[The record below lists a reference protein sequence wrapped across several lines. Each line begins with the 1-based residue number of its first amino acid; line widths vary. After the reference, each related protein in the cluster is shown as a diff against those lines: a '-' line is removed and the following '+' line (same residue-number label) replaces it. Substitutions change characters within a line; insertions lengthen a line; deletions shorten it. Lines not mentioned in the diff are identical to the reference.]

1 MIKFECETCFQEYK
15 VRDDRAG
22 QVLKCKSC
30 GSKMRV
36 PTGDDDFE
44 DDLYEEEY
52 EAPVR
57 PARKKKSTG
66 SSKKKSSNNSNNPI
80 TIIAGVCAFGI
91 AFFVAYTFVGGLF
104 GDKKNNEAALQDLV
118 TISQELKQLRA
129 EAKENSEAIKKAT
142 TKEERQPLL
151 DKQKKNL
158 ARIKELREKQKAS
171 IAAIG
176 ETNSPDKGENKN
188 NSPTSQQWVSLVD
201 PPRTAPKWPEMS
213 QLSIDLD
220 NSINDRIHPH
230 SISPYMGLWYDVN
243 RATHFDVWN
252 LVTEKK
258 VNELSVDIKR
268 SQISYKG
275 KAKLSEDGKYLLLAF
290 QNYKE
295 HIPKLECWDVMNDK
309 LKAEWDAGPKDAT
322 IQEYDICSPTRAIS
336 KTNEKVDG
344 KYLALLKLWDLTTG
358 KLIKEREIESLHLIN
373 SNYKISPGGKYLIT
387 HSSSDLYVY
396 DLGSLD
402 LIYETKLE
410 NLLNSDE
417 NYYNIADIEF
427 SADGKELGLLV
438 SGSNSTTIWITD
450 LNSGKS
456 IKGFQISGSLSQAL
470 REPGYTGPDLV
481 WNPDGAGWLL
491 YGAWYVDRQRKQLI
505 WTLKPVPNVTVGDE
519 LFLTPHYLIAA
530 TATAIKD
537 ENGRY
542 IDNREPKLV
551 PVPIPEQMIADS
563 LAAYE
568 SKSDAILGA
577 GQEISINV
585 NIGELKFGNADE
597 VKSIL
602 TDVMQK
608 RLEADGFK
616 VAPDQPIVFN
626 LEYQEQEGNKLQL
639 SKRGAPTA
647 KNPFGRTATGK
658 TIQSTAAVFKL
669 SWVDQ
674 PSKKTLWSK
683 QALFN
688 PRFLILRN
696 ATAEEARKQMFESL
710 QSRLMAEAIPYF
722 IPKDEN
728 LSMLPVEIKLPE

>member
-36 PTGDDDFE
+36 PAGDDDFE
-44 DDLYEEEY
+44 DDLYEDFEE
-52 EAPVR
+52 PVR
-57 PARKKKSTG
+57 PTRKKKPTG
-66 SSKKKSSNNSNNPI
+66 ASKKKSSGNSNNPI

-104 GDKKNNEAALQDLV
+104 GDKNNEAAQHELV
-118 TISQELKQLRA
+118 NISQELKQLRA
-129 EAKENSEAIKKAT
+129 KMKEYSEAVKKAT
-142 TKEERQPLL
+142 SKEERQPIL
-151 DKQKKNL
+151 DKMKTTL
-158 ARIKELREKQKAS
+158 ARIKELKAKQKAS

-176 ETNSPDKGENKN
+176 ETQSPDKVANK
-188 NSPTSQQWVSLVD
+188 SSRPTSQEWVSLID
-201 PPRTAPKWPEMS
+201 PPRTVPKWPEVS
-213 QLSIDLD
+213 QISIDLD
-220 NSINDRIHPH
+220 HSTNDRIHPH
-230 SISPYMGLWYDVN
+230 SVSPYMGQWYDVN
-243 RATHFDVWN
+243 RATHLDVWN

-258 VNELSVDIKR
+258 VNELSIDIKR
-268 SQISYKG
+268 SSISYKG

-295 HIPKLECWDVMNDK
+295 LIPRLECWDVMNDK
-309 LKAEWDAGPKDAT
+309 LKAEWDAGPKGST
-322 IQEYDICSPTRAIS
+322 IEEYNICSPTRAIS

-344 KYLALLKLWDLTTG
+344 KYHAFLKLWDLTTG

-373 SNYKISPGGKYLIT
+373 SSYKISPGGKYLIA
-387 HSSSDLYVY
+387 HSYSDLYVY

-402 LIYETKLE
+402 LIYETKLKDF
-410 NLLNSDE
+410 LNSDE
-417 NYYNIADIEF
+417 DYYNIADLDF

-438 SGSNSTTIWITD
+438 SGSNSTTIWIVE
-450 LNSGKS
+450 LSSGKS
-456 IKGFQISGSLSQAL
+456 NKGFQISGSLSQAL
-470 REPGYTGPDLV
+470 REPGYVGSDFV

-491 YGAWYVDRQRKQLI
+491 YGAWYVDRQRRQLI
-505 WTLKPVPNVTVGDE
+505 WTLKPVPNVTIRDE
-519 LFLTPHYLIAA
+519 VFLTPHYLIAS
-530 TATAIKD
+530 TATALKD

-542 IDNREPKLV
+542 IKNREPRLV
-551 PVPIPEQMIADS
+551 AVPIPEQKISDS
-563 LAAYE
+563 LSAYE

-602 TDVMQK
+602 TDVIQK

-616 VAPDQPIVFN
+616 IMPDQPLVFK

-647 KNPFGRTATGK
+647 KNPLGRIATGK
-658 TIQSTAAVFKL
+658 SIQSTAAVFKL
-669 SWVDQ
+669 SWIDQ
-674 PSKKTLWSK
+674 PAKKTLWSK
-683 QALFN
+683 QALVN
-688 PRFLILRN
+688 PRFLILRD
-696 ATAEEARKQMFESL
+696 ATAEEARKQMFEGL
-710 QSRLMAEAIPYF
+710 QNRLMAEAIPYF
-722 IPKDEN
+722 IPEN
-728 LSMLPVEIKLPE
+728 KKLSMLPVEIKLPE

>member
-36 PTGDDDFE
+36 PAGDDNLE

-57 PARKKKSTG
+57 PAHKKKSTG
-66 SSKKKSSNNSNNPI
+66 SSKKKSSGKSNNPI
-80 TIIAGVCAFGI
+80 TIISGVCALVIVALIIFMI
-91 AFFVAYTFVGGLF
+91 AGSKTAEQEAVAI
-104 GDKKNNEAALQDLV
+104 EE
-118 TISQELKQLRA
+118 ELKQLRSNSS
-129 EAKENSEAIKKAT
+129 ENLKAIQNAT
-142 TKEERQPLL
+142 SKEERQAIL
-151 DKQKKNL
+151 DKMKKDL
-158 ARIKELREKQKAS
+158 DRVKVLSEKQQAA

-176 ETNSPDKGENKN
+176 ETQSPDKDKN
-188 NSPTSQQWVSLVD
+188 SSPTSQQWVSLVD
-201 PPRTAPKWPEMS
+201 PPRTVPKWREMS

-230 SISPYMGLWYDVN
+230 SVSPYMGQWYDVN
-243 RATHFDVWN
+243 RATHLDVWN

-258 VNELSVDIKR
+258 VKELSIDIKR
-268 SQISYKG
+268 SSISYKG

-295 HIPKLECWDVMNDK
+295 NIPKLECWDVMNDK
-309 LKAEWDAGPKDAT
+309 LKAEWGAGPKDST
-322 IQEYDICSPTRAIS
+322 IDDYNICSPTRAIS
-336 KTNEKVDG
+336 KTTEKVDG
-344 KYLALLKLWDLTTG
+344 EHLAFLKLWNLTTG
-358 KLIKEREIESLHLIN
+358 KLIKEREIELFHLLN
-373 SNYKISPGGKYLIT
+373 SSYKISPGGKYLIA

-396 DLGSLD
+396 GLGSLD

-417 NYYNIADIEF
+417 DYYNIADIEF

-438 SGSNSTTIWITD
+438 SESNSTTIWITD
-450 LNSGKS
+450 LSSGKS
-456 IKGFQISGSLSQAL
+456 TKGFQISGSLSQAL
-470 REPGYTGPDLV
+470 REPGYSGPNLV

-519 LFLTPHYLIAA
+519 VFLTPHYLIAA
-530 TATAIKD
+530 TATAIRDK
-537 ENGRY
+537 NGRY

-563 LAAYE
+563 LSAYE
-568 SKSDAILGA
+568 SKNDAILGA

-585 NIGELKFGNADE
+585 NIGDLKFGNADE

-602 TDVMQK
+602 TDVIQK

-626 LEYQEQEGNKLQL
+626 FEYQEQAGNKLQL

-669 SWVDQ
+669 SWIDQ

-696 ATAEEARKQMFESL
+696 ATAEEARKQMFEAL